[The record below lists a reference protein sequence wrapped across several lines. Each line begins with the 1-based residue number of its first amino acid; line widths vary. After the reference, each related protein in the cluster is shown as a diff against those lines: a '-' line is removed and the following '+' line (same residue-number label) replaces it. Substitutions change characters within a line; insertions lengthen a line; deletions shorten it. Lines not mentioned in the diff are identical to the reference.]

1 MMRVADYIA
10 QFVRDTLKV
19 DCLFMVSGGGMM
31 FLSDGVAQCDG
42 LEAVCS
48 HHEQAAA
55 MGAVGYAKYRNNFGV
70 AMLTTGCGGTN
81 AITGLLNAWQD
92 STRVL
97 FISGQCK
104 RKQTI
109 RYSGVPVRQFGV
121 QEADIIAIVQPITKY
136 AVMISEPTQIAYELE
151 KAVAIA
157 QEGRPGPVWID
168 VPMDVQGALIDSESL
183 PHYTPAKI
191 EGQIDEAEVED
202 ILSALNTAERPLILA
217 GNGIDLAHCSDS
229 LATLVKTLDVP
240 VVTSLI
246 AENSVTGISEH
257 FIGRIGTKGCRGGN
271 LAVANADFVLALGC
285 RLSVSSTGH
294 EYGLFARNAKL
305 WVVDVDA
312 IEHSKQ
318 TVNIDRLILA
328 DVRTFFAEA
337 LTRLQHRAASQ
348 TKHSA
353 WLHHCQMWR
362 DQYPIIPVD
371 CINHSGGISLYAF
384 MKALNETTKRFP
396 QCAVVSDAGSS
407 LYVTSQTI
415 KLSPGQRYVPSGGQ
429 AEMGFTLPAAIGV
442 AVAGSPI
449 VFAVTGDG
457 SLQMNIQELQT
468 LNYLNV
474 PVKLFVWNNNGYLSI
489 RATQRKFFNERFIG
503 TDAASGV
510 SFPDLSKIVPA
521 YGLTY
526 RRVNSY
532 TELEA
537 FMTTI
542 ETLPGPVVC
551 EVMCDPNEEI
561 IPTIASMRLPDGRMK
576 SLPPEDMYPFLSW
589 EALQQTMIVPP
600 LPRDR

>member
-1 MMRVADYIA
+1 MIRVADYIA

-19 DCLFMVSGGGMM
+19 DRLFMVSGGGMM
-31 FLSDGVAQCDG
+31 FLSDGVAQCKG
-42 LEAVCS
+42 LEVVCS

-55 MGAVGYAKYRNNFGV
+55 MGAVGYAKYRNDFGV

-157 QEGRPGPVWID
+157 QGGRPGPVWID
-168 VPMDVQGALIDSESL
+168 VPMDVQGALIDPETL
-183 PHYTPAKI
+183 PHYTHS
-191 EGQIDEAEVED
+191 GQGALIDEAEVEA
-202 ILSALNTAERPLILA
+202 ILSMLEAAERPLILA
-217 GNGIDLAHCSDS
+217 GNGIDLAHSS
-229 LATLVKTLDVP
+229 LELARLVKALDVP

-246 AENSVTGISEH
+246 AENSVAGLEEH
-257 FIGRIGTKGCRGGN
+257 FIGRIGTKGCRSGN

-294 EYGLFARNAKL
+294 EYGLFARSAKL
-305 WVVDVDA
+305 WVVDIDA
-312 IEHSKQ
+312 VEHSKQ

-328 DVRTFFAEA
+328 DVRSFFAKA
-337 LTRLQHRAASQ
+337 LFTLQHGKRAQ
-348 TKHSA
+348 KKHSL
-353 WLHHCQMWR
+353 WLKRCQTWR
-362 DQYPIIPVD
+362 EHYPIIPLT
-371 CINHSGGISLYAF
+371 CTTHPSGISLYAF
-384 MKALNETTKRFP
+384 MKILNETTKRFAH
-396 QCAVVSDAGSS
+396 CAVVSDAGSS
-407 LYVTSQTI
+407 LYVTSQTV
-415 KLSPGQRYVPSGGQ
+415 KLSPGQRYIPSGGQ
-429 AEMGFTLPAAIGV
+429 AEMGFTLPAAIGT
-442 AVAGSPI
+442 AVAGAPI

-468 LNYLNV
+468 LKYLKV

-503 TDAASGV
+503 TDATSGV
-510 SFPDLSKIVPA
+510 SFPDLSQIVPA
-521 YGLTY
+521 YGLAYQRVSTY
-526 RRVNSY
+526 A
-532 TELEA
+532 ELEVVMA
-537 FMTTI
+537 KI
-542 ETLPGPVVC
+542 EEHPGPVVC

-561 IPTIASMRLPDGRMK
+561 VPTIASMRLPDGRMK

-589 EALQQTMIVPP
+589 EELQQTMIVPP
-600 LPRDR
+600 LPRDQ